1 MRVNSRP
8 AAKPDLKVEAS
19 TEIAI
24 VGAPAEYASRGALKL
39 IGAIDHFGVVV
50 EGRHALDVGASTGGF
65 TDVLLRRGAA
75 HVVALDVGYGQIVER
90 LRRDPRVTVIDR
102 TNIRY
107 VDVGDLPYRPDLI
120 AVDVSFISLELVL
133 PALAKLAASPAEIV
147 ALVKPQFEV
156 GKGKVGKGGIVRD
169 DSLRNEVLAKVIE
182 FAVKIGFEVTGTME
196 SPIAGATGNREFL
209 AMFRYS
215 DS

>member
-1 MRVNSRP
+1 
-8 AAKPDLKVEAS
+8 
-19 TEIAI
+19 
-24 VGAPAEYASRGALKL
+24 
-39 IGAIDHFGVVV
+39 
-50 EGRHALDVGASTGGF
+50 
-65 TDVLLRRGAA
+65 
-75 HVVALDVGYGQIVER
+75 
-90 LRRDPRVTVIDR
+90 
-102 TNIRY
+102 
-107 VDVGDLPYRPDLI
+107 
-120 AVDVSFISLELVL
+120 
-133 PALAKLAASPAEIV
+133 
-147 ALVKPQFEV
+147 VKPQFEV